1 MRGGHHLAADPLSRR
16 SVSNSSHRKKRP
28 LIRFRRCSGFPS
40 AYAGWREKAVE
51 AKKGKRGRASPAQ
64 TPRAEGSVWKGNTGS
79 RGLNQDKQAESKCK
93 NRQRRACKHKF
104 SSAGLGKEARG
115 LVFKVARANLF
126 RDNRQFRTEEQLRKR
141 NGFESR
147 EKESEHE
154 SRWQS
159 DSETTGAV
167 KKKKKSVISNLVKKI
182 VLCLGF
188 NSRKTPWREK

>member
-93 NRQRRACKHKF
+93 NRRRRACKHKF

-115 LVFKVARANLF
+115 LVFKVARANLKCPATF
-126 RDNRQFRTEEQLRKR
+126 FETTDNSGLK
-141 NGFESR
+141 SSC
-147 EKESEHE
+147 ESEMVLRAE
-154 SRWQS
+154 RRNRNVSRGGRA
-159 DSETTGAV
+159 TV
-167 KKKKKSVISNLVKKI
+167 KQ
-182 VLCLGF
+182 LG
-188 NSRKTPWREK
+188 R